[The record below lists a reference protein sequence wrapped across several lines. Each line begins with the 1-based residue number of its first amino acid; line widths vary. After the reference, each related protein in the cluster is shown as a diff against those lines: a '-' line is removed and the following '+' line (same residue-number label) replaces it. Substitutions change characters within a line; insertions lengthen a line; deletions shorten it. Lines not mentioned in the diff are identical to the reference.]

1 MKALGV
7 KPNLV
12 CYNTLLDAMGRA
24 KRPWLVKSIY
34 QQILSDGLTPGWAT
48 YASLIRA
55 YGKSRYG
62 DDAINVYKEMK
73 SKGFELNNVLYNTLL
88 SMC

>member
-24 KRPWLVKSIY
+24 KRPWQVKSIY
-34 QQILSDGLTPGWAT
+34 QQLLSSGLTPGWAI

-55 YGKSRYG
+55 YGKAR
-62 DDAINVYKEMK
+62 
-73 SKGFELNNVLYNTLL
+73 
-88 SMC
+88 